1 MAYNRTVWQDG
12 NRYGADSFN
21 NIEEGIL
28 ELERRLD
35 EGDLVSNAG
44 GGNALAQKQTVNMA
58 KGLKK
63 LRIGK

>member
-12 NRYGADSFN
+12 NRYGAESFN

-58 KGLKK
+58 KGL
-63 LRIGK
+63 